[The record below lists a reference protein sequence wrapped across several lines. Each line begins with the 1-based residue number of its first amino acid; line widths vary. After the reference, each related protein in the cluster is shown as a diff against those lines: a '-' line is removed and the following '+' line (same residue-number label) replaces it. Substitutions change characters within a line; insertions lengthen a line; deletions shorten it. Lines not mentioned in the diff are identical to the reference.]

1 MASQNVLLL
10 LRLQRGYSSMKI
22 LIRIFLLMP
31 NLVVEEVDI
40 EDTKEEGV
48 DIINRVEEATSS
60 LQNRKKVKTITKYL
74 E

>member
-1 MASQNVLLL
+1 
-10 LRLQRGYSSMKI
+10 
-22 LIRIFLLMP
+22 MP

>member
-1 MASQNVLLL
+1 MASQNLLLL

>member
-1 MASQNVLLL
+1 MASQNLLLL
-10 LRLQRGYSSMKI
+10 LRLQQGYSSMKI

>member
-1 MASQNVLLL
+1 MASQNLLLL

-60 LQNRKKVKTITKYL
+60 LQNRKKLKTITKYL

>member
-1 MASQNVLLL
+1 VASQNLLLL

-60 LQNRKKVKTITKYL
+60 LQNRKKLKTITKYL